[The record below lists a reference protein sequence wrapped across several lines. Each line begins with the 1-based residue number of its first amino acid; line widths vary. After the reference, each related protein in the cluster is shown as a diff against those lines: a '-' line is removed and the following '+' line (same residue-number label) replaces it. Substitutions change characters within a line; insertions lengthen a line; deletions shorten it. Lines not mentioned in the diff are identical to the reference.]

1 MDTEAAGTSAIRI
14 DSPIPA
20 SAIAIVLAVGL
31 LLRLIAA
38 ALPGFGIDLGT
49 FQFWSERLADR
60 GAWNFYS
67 DDFFVDWSPGYL
79 YALWFIGGLGS
90 VFDFNGDQF

>member
-1 MDTEAAGTSAIRI
+1 MAAI
-14 DSPIPA
+14 
-20 SAIAIVLAVGL
+20 LAVGL
-31 LLRLIAA
+31 VVRLVAA

-49 FQFWSERLADR
+49 FQFWSVQLGER

-79 YALWFIGGLGS
+79 YVLWFLGKLDS
-90 VFDFNGDQF
+90 LFGFGGDQFWYLL